1 MVIKAHLNILLDIMI
16 IMSLNHYVWSFL
28 KRLGMLKRFKN
39 GNKTILFK
47 IIDKKSLKR
56 YNKVWR
62 KVSSLIKIK
71 FDSAQI
77 YDNEYI
83 KTKIKWYEDII
94 NTKFYD
100 GIRKRSIER
109 RFKMQMS
116 VKDNTRFC

>member
-1 MVIKAHLNILLDIMI
+1 
-16 IMSLNHYVWSFL
+16 
-28 KRLGMLKRFKN
+28 MLKRFKN

-83 KTKIKWYEDII
+83 KTKIK
-94 NTKFYD
+94 
-100 GIRKRSIER
+100 
-109 RFKMQMS
+109 
-116 VKDNTRFC
+116 